1 MKTEWHLETQ
11 SLIKTLP
18 GRCGRGRG
26 GNIIKGT
33 HVGRCA
39 VSLGKSPWCDG
50 GTENT
55 GKVLG
60 DESYREA
67 WHQLV
72 EDLECCVKQFGC
84 YM

>member
-67 WHQLV
+67 WRQLV